1 MVGGIDEAVAKARGD
16 EASEEPEPEPEEAEE
31 PEPVPA

>member
-1 MVGGIDEAVAKARGD
+1 MVGPIDEAVAKARGD
-16 EASEEPEPEPEEAEE
+16 EAPEEPEPEPEKAEE